1 MSDDSLSP
9 EPSHPDPPKASKD
22 TIVTPS
28 SVGDKPQEGERSQK
42 ESLSN
47 VEDESSESMD
57 DLEFLDFEDEES
69 DEEEYLEEDEFLDEE
84 ELLQRETYLFQAT
97 CMEEK
102 KSQKHL
108 EDELK
113 TDVTPSLLDAKIR
126 SPVLSASQGTR
137 LSVSSPGSTHD
148 LKFTTSSYYSL
159 PGLSV
164 SLRDQ
169 SSQTEWAYK
178 SKSGLS
184 LKSKTRLDHKSSM
197 LLYSKSDL
205 EESDS
210 FHQGAFWDTLMN
222 EPFDKREEESFE
234 SLPSTYQSVFREILH
249 ELAIEGELEDDLDIS
264 LNKLM
269 EGENRKKLGALLK
282 KNFEKYRE
290 TIMWI
295 MKQREASQKIPEKA
309 ITITYLISTLQQPE
323 KPEEKILVRR
333 HSLTRRLH
341 LDHKWA
347 QTRMKVH
354 QSDGK
359 IAAYHS
365 GKSFHIFF
373 PNGTGQIY
381 YPSGNLALLISCK
394 GVEKFTYIVLEDSV
408 RKKIRGL
415 VTNSGHATFYNEDGG
430 IWLSLSKLL
439 GYYFP
444 KGKRQKAWNWWDV
457 DLHVHAPPFMCITLK
472 LNKYIHV
479 QIRSQ
484 DKVIFCF
491 IPPRQRRICFNMGTK
506 FKLINSKVHQALMET
521 VILETDPRPTSW
533 KIQVLLEKITRS
545 LSVLTLSDLEDFI
558 AAVQVVLRDLCA
570 KNLVLRQPPN
580 CLRPPRHVLGKEILQ
595 GNAHTKTL
603 RVSL

>member
-1 MSDDSLSP
+1 MAQQGQRSVWTLKTGHGFSIMSDNSLSP
-9 EPSHPDPPKASKD
+9 GPSHPGSPKATKHS
-22 TIVTPS
+22 TVIPS
-28 SVGDKPQEGERSQK
+28 SVGAKSQENEHSK
-42 ESLSN
+42 NKSLS
-47 VEDESSESMD
+47 EEESSESMD
-57 DLEFLDFEDEES
+57 DLEFLEFEDEES
-69 DEEEYLEEDEFLDEE
+69 EEEEYLEEDDEFLNEE

-97 CMEEK
+97 CVEETAYLKEK
-102 KSQKHL
+102 KLQKHL
-108 EDELK
+108 EDEVK
-113 TDVTPSLLDAKIR
+113 TDVTSSPLDVNIR
-126 SPVLSASQGTR
+126 GPVLSTSQGTR
-137 LSVSSPGSTHD
+137 LTGSSGSTHD
-148 LKFTTSSYYSL
+148 LKFATSSYYSL

-164 SLRDQ
+164 ALRDQ

-184 LKSKTRLDHKSSM
+184 LKSKTRLDHQSSM

-205 EESDS
+205 EDS
-210 FHQGAFWDTLMN
+210 FHQGVFWDTLMN

-234 SLPSTYQSVFREILH
+234 SLPSTYQSVFREILR
-249 ELAIEGELEDDLDIS
+249 ELAIEGEMEDDLNIPLS
-264 LNKLM
+264 KLM

-282 KNFEKYRE
+282 KNFEKYKE

-323 KPEEKILVRR
+323 KPEEKILVSCP
-333 HSLTRRLH
+333 SLTRRLH
-341 LDHKWA
+341 LDHRWA
-347 QTRMKVH
+347 QAKMKVH

-381 YPSGNLALLISCK
+381 YPSGNLALLIFCK
-394 GVEKFTYIVLEDSV
+394 GVEKLTYIVLEDSV

-415 VTNSGHATFYNEDGG
+415 VTNTGHATFYNEDGG

-444 KGKRQKAWNWWDV
+444 KGKQRQKAWNWWD
-457 DLHVHAPPFMCITLK
+457 LSMHVHAPPFMCITLK
-472 LNKYIHV
+472 LNKYIRV

-491 IPPRQRRICFNMGTK
+491 IPPKQRRICLNMGTK
-506 FKLINSKVHQALMET
+506 FKPINSKVHQALMEK
-521 VILETDPRPTSW
+521 VVLETDPRPTSW
-533 KIQVLLEKITRS
+533 KIQVLLERIMRS
-545 LSVLTLSDLEDFI
+545 LSALTLSDLENFI
-558 AAVQVVLRDLCA
+558 AVVQVVLGDLSE
-570 KNLVLRQPPN
+570 KIS
-580 CLRPPRHVLGKEILQ
+580 EIW
-595 GNAHTKTL
+595 
-603 RVSL
+603 S